1 MSYDNWL
8 YFPNHG
14 WMWTGSYAFPYFYS
28 NVDAA
33 WYKYDSKNPAFGWFN
48 NVLTGEDKRFGRV
61 FP

>member
-1 MSYDNWL
+1 MPKFQDQRASLKLKEGCDKLNWDCSEI
-8 YFPNHG
+8 PR
-14 WMWTGSYAFPYFYS
+14 
-28 NVDAA
+28 